1 MAGLIPQSF
10 IDDLLDRND
19 IVDLV
24 NSRVPLKKTGKSHK
38 ACCPFHEEK
47 SPSFT
52 VAEDKQ
58 FYYCFGCGAG
68 GNALSFVMEF
78 DRIDFMP
85 AVELLAKNAGLEV
98 PREANANPKAKQHR
112 DDLYSVLTES
122 DKFFRQKLRTEEAK
136 PAVDYLKSRGLTG
149 KIAAQFGVGFAPQG
163 WNNLMKTVG
172 TNDEKTKLLADSGML
187 VVKPEEKKQYDRFR
201 HRIMFPIRDQRGRT
215 LGFGGR
221 VLDDS
226 TPKYLNSPETPVF
239 HKGRELYGLYE
250 ARQALKEIP
259 YLLMVE
265 GYMDVIALAQYGI
278 NNAVAT
284 LGTAL
289 TENHL
294 QKLFRYTSEIV
305 FCFDGDSAGRRAASR
320 SLDIALPE
328 MRDGVTAK
336 FLFLPDGEDP
346 DTMVR
351 NLGTEKF
358 KSQIESATPLSEF
371 LFEELSAD
379 IETETGEGK
388 AKLSKLIAPKI
399 NRIPAGVFKQLML
412 EELSRKT
419 GISADDLKT
428 YVGSQTNIQVST
440 QNNSYPET
448 QKSATNNASQDWTT
462 EPVPTSDD
470 YGFAAS
476 IGGEKTSKI
485 RLTPIKHLTALLIN
499 HPQLAEHIDS
509 IELLELATDTDTA
522 LFLKLLKVVKS
533 NPDYKPS
540 HIFAYWHGT
549 YSNSQET
556 QTLQELAAIELY
568 HPPSG
573 TGRDDNQEF
582 CDVYKH
588 VIKNAFYSLPASEK
602 AEHIL
607 KQEKLDERQIKQL
620 HRLRLELPEDGKS
633 DSLKQQIK
641 QRLLTL

>member
-1 MAGLIPQSF
+1 
-10 IDDLLDRND
+10 
-19 IVDLV
+19 
-24 NSRVPLKKTGKSHK
+24 
-38 ACCPFHEEK
+38 
-47 SPSFT
+47 
-52 VAEDKQ
+52 
-58 FYYCFGCGAG
+58 
-68 GNALSFVMEF
+68 
-78 DRIDFMP
+78 
-85 AVELLAKNAGLEV
+85 
-98 PREANANPKAKQHR
+98 
-112 DDLYSVLTES
+112 
-122 DKFFRQKLRTEEAK
+122 
-136 PAVDYLKSRGLTG
+136 
-149 KIAAQFGVGFAPQG
+149 
-163 WNNLMKTVG
+163 
-172 TNDEKTKLLADSGML
+172 
-187 VVKPEEKKQYDRFR
+187 
-201 HRIMFPIRDQRGRT
+201 
-215 LGFGGR
+215 
-221 VLDDS
+221 
-226 TPKYLNSPETPVF
+226 
-239 HKGRELYGLYE
+239 
-250 ARQALKEIP
+250 
-259 YLLMVE
+259 
-265 GYMDVIALAQYGI
+265 MDVIALAQFGI

-358 KSQIESATPLSEF
+358 KTQIENATPLSEF
-371 LFEELSAD
+371 LFEELTDGID
-379 IETETGEGK
+379 IETGEGK
-388 AKLSKLIAPKI
+388 AKLSKLSAPKI
-399 NRIPAGVFKQLML
+399 NRIPQGVFKQLML

-419 GISADDLKT
+419 GIGVDDLKT
-428 YVGSQTNIQVST
+428 YVGNQTSSYIEAREPSASNTQSQAQ
-440 QNNSYPET
+440 
-448 QKSATNNASQDWTT
+448 ASQDWAS
-462 EPVPTSDD
+462 EPIPASDD
-470 YGFAAS
+470 YGFVPDT
-476 IGGEKTSKI
+476 GEERPSKI

-499 HPQLAEHIDS
+499 HPQLAEHIDNA
-509 IELLELATDTDTA
+509 ELLAASTDSETA

-582 CDVYKH
+582 CDAYKH
-588 VIKNAFYSLPASEK
+588 VIKDAFYSLPAREK
-602 AEHIL
+602 AEHL
-607 KQEKLDERQIKQL
+607 LRQEKLDERQIKQL

>member
-10 IDDLLDRND
+10 IDELLDRTD
-19 IVDLV
+19 IVDVV

-47 SPSFT
+47 TPSFT

-68 GNALSFVMEF
+68 GNALSFVMEY
-78 DRIDFMP
+78 DRLDFLP
-85 AVELLAKNAGLEV
+85 AVELLAKNVGLEV
-98 PREANANPKAKQHR
+98 PREATANLQAKQHR
-112 DDLYSVLTES
+112 DDLYSVLAEA
-122 DKFFRQKLRTEEAK
+122 DKFYRQKLRSEQAK
-136 PAVDYLKSRGLTG
+136 GAVDYLKSRGLTG
-149 KIAAQFGVGFAPQG
+149 QIAAQFGIGFAPQG
-163 WNNLMKTVG
+163 WDNLIKTVA
-172 TNDEKTKLLADSGML
+172 TSEKKTKLLEDSGML
-187 VVKPEEKKQYDRFR
+187 INKPEEKKQYDRFR

-265 GYMDVIALAQYGI
+265 GYMDVIALAQFGI
-278 NNAVAT
+278 HNAVAT

-351 NLGTEKF
+351 KLGAEKF
-358 KSQIESATPLSEF
+358 QLQIENATPLSEF
-371 LFEELSAD
+371 LFEELTEGID
-379 IETETGEGK
+379 ITTGEGK
-388 AKLSKLIAPKI
+388 AKLSKLSAPKI
-399 NRIPAGVFKQLML
+399 NRLPQGVFKQLML

-419 GISADDLKT
+419 GIEVENLKT
-428 YVGSQTNIQVST
+428 YVGQQTTSYTEAKDVTPSSAQPQSSQNW
-440 QNNSYPET
+440 
-448 QKSATNNASQDWTT
+448 ASQ
-462 EPVPTSDD
+462 PIPQNDD
-470 YGFAAS
+470 YG
-476 IGGEKTSKI
+476 ITPDMGNEKISKI
-485 RLTPIKHLTALLIN
+485 K
-499 HPQLAEHIDS
+499 
-509 IELLELATDTDTA
+509 
-522 LFLKLLKVVKS
+522 
-533 NPDYKPS
+533 
-540 HIFAYWHGT
+540 
-549 YSNSQET
+549 
-556 QTLQELAAIELY
+556 
-568 HPPSG
+568 
-573 TGRDDNQEF
+573 
-582 CDVYKH
+582 
-588 VIKNAFYSLPASEK
+588 
-602 AEHIL
+602 
-607 KQEKLDERQIKQL
+607 
-620 HRLRLELPEDGKS
+620 
-633 DSLKQQIK
+633 
-641 QRLLTL
+641 

>member
-1 MAGLIPQSF
+1 MAGLIPQTF
-10 IDDLLDRND
+10 IDDLLDRVD
-19 IVDLV
+19 IVDVV

-52 VAEDKQ
+52 VAQDKQ

-68 GNALSFVMEF
+68 GNALSFIMEF
-78 DRIDFMP
+78 DRIDFLP
-85 AVELLAKNAGLEV
+85 AVELLAKNVGMEI
-98 PREANANPKAKQHR
+98 PREAVANPKAKQHR
-112 DDLYSVLTES
+112 DDLYSVVTEA
-122 DKFFRQKLRTEEAK
+122 DNFYRQKLRAAEAK
-136 PAVDYLKSRGLTG
+136 PAVEYLKGRGLTG
-149 KIAAQFGVGFAPQG
+149 KIAAQFGIGYAPQG
-163 WNNLMKTVG
+163 WDNLLKVAG
-172 TNDEKTKLLADSGML
+172 TSEEKVKLLADSGML

-226 TPKYLNSPETPVF
+226 TPKYLNSPETPIF

-265 GYMDVIALAQYGI
+265 GYMDVIALAQFGI
-278 NNAVAT
+278 HNAVAT

-336 FLFLPDGEDP
+336 FLFLPEGEDP

-351 NLGTEKF
+351 NLGAEKF
-358 KSQIESATPLSEF
+358 QTQIQNATPLSEF
-371 LFEELSAD
+371 LFEEMAEGID
-379 IETETGEGK
+379 IETGEGK

-399 NRIPAGVFKQLML
+399 NQIPAGVFKQLML

-419 GISADDLKT
+419 SIAVDDLKT
-428 YVGSQTNIQVST
+428 YVGSH
-440 QNNSYPET
+440 
-448 QKSATNNASQDWTT
+448 ATKASQPIEPSLTYNEESSPQNW
-462 EPVPTSDD
+462 EPAPVPAEDD
-470 YGFAAS
+470 YGVS
-476 IGGEKTSKI
+476 ELSPIEKTSKI

-499 HPQLAEHIDS
+499 HPQLAEHVDS
-509 IELLELATDTDTA
+509 TKLLDSSSDTDTQ
-522 LFLKLLKVVKS
+522 LFLKLLNVVQS
-533 NPDYKPS
+533 NPQYKPS

-549 YSNSQET
+549 YSGSQET
-556 QTLQELAAIELY
+556 QILQDLAASELY

-582 CDVYKH
+582 CDALSH
-588 VIKNAFYSLPASEK
+588 VLKEAFNQLPANEK
-602 AEHIL
+602 ATHLLGE
-607 KQEKLDERQIKQL
+607 EKLNESQIKQL
-620 HRLRLELPEDGKS
+620 HRLRLELPADEKS
-633 DSLKQQIK
+633 TVLKEQIK
-641 QRLLTL
+641 QRLLAQR

>member
-10 IDDLLDRND
+10 IDDLLDRTD
-19 IVDLV
+19 IVDVV

-78 DRIDFMP
+78 DRLDFLP
-85 AVELLAKNAGLEV
+85 AVELMAKNVGLEV
-98 PREANANPKAKQHR
+98 PREATANPKAKQHR
-112 DDLYSVLTES
+112 DDLYSVLTEA
-122 DKFFRQKLRTEEAK
+122 DKFYRQKLRSEEAK
-136 PAVDYLKSRGLTG
+136 EAVKYLKSRGLTG
-149 KIAAQFGVGFAPQG
+149 KVAAQFGIGFAPQG
-163 WNNLMKTVG
+163 WDNLIKAVA
-172 TNDEKTKLLADSGML
+172 TNDEKTKLLTDSGML
-187 VVKPEEKKQYDRFR
+187 VIKPEEKKQYDRFR

-320 SLDIALPE
+320 SMDIALPE

-358 KSQIESATPLSEF
+358 KSQIENATPLSEF
-371 LFEELSAD
+371 LFEELTEGID
-379 IETETGEGK
+379 IETGEGK
-388 AKLSKLIAPKI
+388 AKLSKLSAPKI
-399 NRIPAGVFKQLML
+399 NRIPQGVFKQLML

-419 GISADDLKT
+419 GIGVEDLKT
-428 YVGSQTNIQVST
+428 YVGSQAEKYPQTRDVSS
-440 QNNSYPET
+440 N
-448 QKSATNNASQDWTT
+448 KSQSQTTQDWASK
-462 EPVPTSDD
+462 PIPTNDD
-470 YGFAAS
+470 YGYNS
-476 IGGEKTSKI
+476 EISQQKVSKI
-485 RLTPIKHLTALLIN
+485 RLTPIKHLTALLMN
-499 HPQLAEHIDS
+499 HPQLAEHIDNT
-509 IELLELATDTDTA
+509 ELLEATTETDTA

-549 YSNSQET
+549 YNNSQET
-556 QTLQELAAIELY
+556 QILQELAAIELY

-582 CDVYKH
+582 CDAFKH
-588 VIKNAFYSLPASEK
+588 VNKEAFYKLPAKDK
-602 AEHIL
+602 AMHL
-607 KQEKLDERQIKQL
+607 LGQEKLDERQIKQL
-620 HRLRLELPEDGKS
+620 HRLRLELAKDEKS
-633 DSLKQQIK
+633 DSLNQQIK

>member
-10 IDDLLDRND
+10 IDELLDRTD
-19 IVDLV
+19 IVDVV

-47 SPSFT
+47 TPSFT

-68 GNALSFVMEF
+68 GNALSFVMEY
-78 DRIDFMP
+78 DRLDFLP
-85 AVELLAKNAGLEV
+85 AVELLAKNVGLEV
-98 PREANANPKAKQHR
+98 PREATANPQAKQHR
-112 DDLYSVLTES
+112 DDLYSVLAEA
-122 DKFFRQKLRTEEAK
+122 DKFYRQKLRSEQAK
-136 PAVDYLKSRGLTG
+136 GAVDYLKSRGLTG
-149 KIAAQFGVGFAPQG
+149 QIAAQFGIGFAPQG
-163 WNNLMKTVG
+163 WDNLIKTVA
-172 TNDEKTKLLADSGML
+172 TSEQKTKLLEDSGML
-187 VVKPEEKKQYDRFR
+187 INKPEEKKQYDRFR

-294 QKLFRYTSEIV
+294 QKLFRYTSEII
-305 FCFDGDSAGRRAASR
+305 FCFDGDSAGRRAAAR

-358 KSQIESATPLSEF
+358 KSQIESATPLSAF
-371 LFEELSAD
+371 LFEQLGEGID
-379 IETETGEGK
+379 IETGEGK
-388 AKLSKLIAPKI
+388 AKLSKLAAPKI
-399 NRIPAGVFKQLML
+399 NCIPQGVFKQLML

-419 GISADDLKT
+419 GIGIEDLKT
-428 YVGSQTNIQVST
+428 YVGNQSTAYTDPKDANPKPSQQQNIQ
-440 QNNSYPET
+440 N
-448 QKSATNNASQDWTT
+448 WTS
-462 EPVPTSDD
+462 EPVPTADN
-470 YGFAAS
+470 YGFEAEIGQAKAS
-476 IGGEKTSKI
+476 KL

-499 HPQLAEHIDS
+499 HPQLAMHIDNT
-509 IELLELATDTDTA
+509 EVLEASTDSDTA

-549 YSNSQET
+549 YSNSEET
-556 QTLQELAAIELY
+556 KTLQELAAIELY

-582 CDVYKH
+582 CDAYKH
-588 VIKNAFYSLPASEK
+588 VVKEAFYSLPATDK
-602 AEHIL
+602 AEHL
-607 KQEKLDERQIKQL
+607 LNQENLDERQIKQL
-620 HRLRLELPEDGKS
+620 HKLRLELPKDEKS
-633 DSLKQQIK
+633 VQLKEQIK

>member
-1 MAGLIPQSF
+1 MAGLIPQTF
-10 IDDLLDRND
+10 IDDLLDRID
-19 IVDLV
+19 IVDV
-24 NSRVPLKKTGKSHK
+24 VSSRVQLKKAGKSHK
-38 ACCPFHEEK
+38 GCCPFHEEK

-52 VAEDKQ
+52 VAQDKQ

-78 DRIDFMP
+78 DRLDFLP
-85 AVELLAKNAGLEV
+85 AVELLAKNAGMEI
-98 PREANANPKAKQHR
+98 PREATSNPKAKQHR
-112 DDLYSVLTES
+112 DDLYSVLTEA
-122 DKFFRQKLRTEEAK
+122 DKFYRQKLRSPEAK

-149 KIAAQFGVGFAPQG
+149 KIAAQFGVGFAAQG
-163 WNNLMKTVG
+163 WDNLIKAVG
-172 TNDEKTKLLADSGML
+172 TSDPKINLLAESGML

-265 GYMDVIALAQYGI
+265 GYMDVIALAQFGI
-278 NNAVAT
+278 HNAVAT

-289 TENHL
+289 TDSHL

-320 SLDIALPE
+320 SLEIALPE

-351 NLGTEKF
+351 NLGAEKF
-358 KSQIESATPLSEF
+358 QTQIENATPLSEF
-371 LFEELSAD
+371 LFEELCEGINIS
-379 IETETGEGK
+379 TGEGK
-388 AKLSKLIAPKI
+388 AKLSKLSAPKI
-399 NRIPAGVFKQLML
+399 NRIPQGVFKQLML

-419 GISADDLKT
+419 SIGVEDLKT
-428 YVGSQTNIQVST
+428 YVGNHGGGYSEPQKPAPNNTEST
-440 QNNSYPET
+440 SIPGWT
-448 QKSATNNASQDWTT
+448 SA
-462 EPVPTSDD
+462 PIPSDND
-470 YGFAAS
+470 YGYLPDAES
-476 IGGEKTSKI
+476 EKVSKI
-485 RLTPIKHLTALLIN
+485 RLTPIKHLIALLIN
-499 HPQLAEHIDS
+499 HPQLEVHIENTD
-509 IELLELATDTDTA
+509 LLLASSEPDTE
-522 LFLKLLKVVKS
+522 LFLKLLKVIRS

-556 QTLQELAAIELY
+556 QTLQALAASELY

-582 CDVYKH
+582 CDAYKH
-588 VIKNAFYSLPASEK
+588 LVKEAFYRLPADEK
-602 AEHIL
+602 AIHL
-607 KQEKLDERQIKQL
+607 LGQEKLDERQVKQL
-620 HRLRLELPEDGKS
+620 YKLRLELPNDES
-633 DSLKQQIK
+633 STALKEQIK
-641 QRLLTL
+641 QRLLATQ

>member
-1 MAGLIPQSF
+1 
-10 IDDLLDRND
+10 
-19 IVDLV
+19 
-24 NSRVPLKKTGKSHK
+24 
-38 ACCPFHEEK
+38 
-47 SPSFT
+47 
-52 VAEDKQ
+52 
-58 FYYCFGCGAG
+58 
-68 GNALSFVMEF
+68 
-78 DRIDFMP
+78 
-85 AVELLAKNAGLEV
+85 
-98 PREANANPKAKQHR
+98 
-112 DDLYSVLTES
+112 
-122 DKFFRQKLRTEEAK
+122 
-136 PAVDYLKSRGLTG
+136 
-149 KIAAQFGVGFAPQG
+149 
-163 WNNLMKTVG
+163 
-172 TNDEKTKLLADSGML
+172 
-187 VVKPEEKKQYDRFR
+187 
-201 HRIMFPIRDQRGRT
+201 
-215 LGFGGR
+215 
-221 VLDDS
+221 
-226 TPKYLNSPETPVF
+226 
-239 HKGRELYGLYE
+239 
-250 ARQALKEIP
+250 
-259 YLLMVE
+259 
-265 GYMDVIALAQYGI
+265 MDVIALAQYGI

-358 KSQIESATPLSEF
+358 KTQIENATPLSQF
-371 LFEELSAD
+371 LFEELTDGID
-379 IETETGEGK
+379 IETGEGK
-388 AKLSKLIAPKI
+388 AKLSKLSAPKI
-399 NRIPAGVFKQLML
+399 NRIPQGVFKQLML

-419 GISADDLKT
+419 GISVDDLKT
-428 YVGSQTNIQVST
+428 YVGNQTNSYTEPRETSSSTPQV
-440 QNNSYPET
+440 Q
-448 QKSATNNASQDWTT
+448 ASQDWAS
-462 EPVPTSDD
+462 EPIPATDD
-470 YGFAAS
+470 YGFAPDM
-476 IGGEKTSKI
+476 GEERPSKI

-499 HPQLAEHIDS
+499 HPQLAEHIDNT
-509 IELLELATDTDTA
+509 ELLAATTDTDTA

-582 CDVYKH
+582 CDAYKH
-588 VIKNAFYSLPASEK
+588 VVKEAFYSLPATDK
-602 AEHIL
+602 AEHLL

-633 DSLKQQIK
+633 DNLKQQIK

>member
-10 IDDLLDRND
+10 IDDLLDRVD
-19 IVDLV
+19 IVDVV

-52 VAEDKQ
+52 VAQDKQ

-78 DRIDFMP
+78 DRLDFLP
-85 AVELLAKNAGLEV
+85 AVELLAKNVGLEV
-98 PREANANPKAKQHR
+98 PREATANPKAKQHR
-112 DDLYSVLTES
+112 DDLYSVLTEA
-122 DKFFRQKLRTEEAK
+122 DTFYRQKLRSEEAK
-136 PAVDYLKSRGLTG
+136 VAVKYLKSRGLTG
-149 KIAAQFGVGFAPQG
+149 QIAAQFGIGFAPQG
-163 WNNLMKTVG
+163 WDNLIKSVATS
-172 TNDEKTKLLADSGML
+172 DEKTKLLADSGML
-187 VVKPEEKKQYDRFR
+187 IIKPEEKKQYDRFR

-278 NNAVAT
+278 HNAVAT

-358 KSQIESATPLSEF
+358 KSQIENATPLSEF
-371 LFEELSAD
+371 LFEELTDGID
-379 IETETGEGK
+379 INTGEGK
-388 AKLSKLIAPKI
+388 AKLSKLSAPKI
-399 NRIPAGVFKQLML
+399 NRIPQGVFKQLML
-412 EELSRKT
+412 EELSQKT
-419 GISADDLKT
+419 GIGVEDLKT
-428 YVGSQTNIQVST
+428 YVGNQTTGYTETKEVGS
-440 QNNSYPET
+440 NNPQPHSHHDW
-448 QKSATNNASQDWTT
+448 AS
-462 EPVPTSDD
+462 EPIPAGDD
-470 YGFAAS
+470 YGYVTEM
-476 IGGEKTSKI
+476 GEERTSKI

-499 HPQLAEHIDS
+499 HPQLAEHIDN
-509 IELLELATDTDTA
+509 IELLETSIETDTA

-582 CDVYKH
+582 CDAYKH
-588 VIKNAFYSLPASEK
+588 VLKEAFYSLPAGDK
-602 AEHIL
+602 AKHL
-607 KQEKLDERQIKQL
+607 LNQEKLDERQIKQL
-620 HRLRLELPEDGKS
+620 HRLRIELPKDEKS
-633 DSLKQQIK
+633 TQLKEQIK

>member
-1 MAGLIPQSF
+1 MAGLIPQTF
-10 IDDLLDRND
+10 IDDLLDRVD
-19 IVDLV
+19 IVDVV

-52 VAEDKQ
+52 VAQDKQ

-68 GNALSFVMEF
+68 GNALSFIMEF
-78 DRIDFMP
+78 DRIDFLP
-85 AVELLAKNAGLEV
+85 AVELLAKNVGMEI
-98 PREANANPKAKQHR
+98 PREAVANPKAKQHR
-112 DDLYSVLTES
+112 DDLYSVVTEA
-122 DKFFRQKLRTEEAK
+122 DNFYRQKLRAAEAK
-136 PAVDYLKSRGLTG
+136 PAVEYLKGRGLTG
-149 KIAAQFGVGFAPQG
+149 KIAAQFGIGYAPQG
-163 WNNLMKTVG
+163 WDNLLKVAG
-172 TNDEKTKLLADSGML
+172 TSEEKVKLLADSGML

-226 TPKYLNSPETPVF
+226 TPKYLNSPETPIF

-265 GYMDVIALAQYGI
+265 GYMDVIALAQFGI
-278 NNAVAT
+278 HNAVAT

-336 FLFLPDGEDP
+336 FLFLPEGEDP

-351 NLGTEKF
+351 NLGAEKF
-358 KSQIESATPLSEF
+358 QTQIQNATPLSEF
-371 LFEELSAD
+371 LFEEMAEGID
-379 IETETGEGK
+379 IETGEGK

-399 NRIPAGVFKQLML
+399 NQIPAGVFKQLML

-419 GISADDLKT
+419 SIAVDDLKT
-428 YVGSQTNIQVST
+428 YVGSH
-440 QNNSYPET
+440 
-448 QKSATNNASQDWTT
+448 ATKASQPIEPSPTYNEESSPQNW
-462 EPVPTSDD
+462 EPAPVPAEDD
-470 YGFAAS
+470 YGVS
-476 IGGEKTSKI
+476 ELSPIEKTSKI

-499 HPQLAEHIDS
+499 HPQLAEHVDS
-509 IELLELATDTDTA
+509 TKLLDSSSDTDTQ
-522 LFLKLLKVVKS
+522 LFLKLLNVVQS
-533 NPDYKPS
+533 NPQYKPS

-549 YSNSQET
+549 YSGSQET
-556 QTLQELAAIELY
+556 QILQDLAASELY

-582 CDVYKH
+582 CDALSH
-588 VIKNAFYSLPASEK
+588 VLKEAFNQLPANEK
-602 AEHIL
+602 ATHLLGE
-607 KQEKLDERQIKQL
+607 EKLNESQIKQL
-620 HRLRLELPEDGKS
+620 HRLRLELPADEKS
-633 DSLKQQIK
+633 TVLKEQIK
-641 QRLLTL
+641 QRLLAQR

>member
-10 IDDLLDRND
+10 IDDLLDRTD
-19 IVDLV
+19 IVDVV

-52 VAEDKQ
+52 VAQDKQ

-78 DRIDFMP
+78 DRLDFLP
-85 AVELLAKNAGLEV
+85 AVELLAKNVGLEV

-112 DDLYSVLTES
+112 DDLYSVLTEA
-122 DKFFRQKLRTEEAK
+122 DKFYRQKLRSDEAK
-136 PAVDYLKSRGLTG
+136 GAVEYLKSRGLTG
-149 KIAAQFGVGFAPQG
+149 QIAAQFGIGFAPQG
-163 WNNLMKTVG
+163 WDNLIKAVATS
-172 TNDEKTKLLADSGML
+172 DEKTKLLADTGML
-187 VVKPEEKKQYDRFR
+187 IIKPEEKKQYDRFR

-278 NNAVAT
+278 HNAVAT

-351 NLGTEKF
+351 NLGADKF
-358 KSQIESATPLSEF
+358 KSQIENATPLSEF
-371 LFEELSAD
+371 LFEEL
-379 IETETGEGK
+379 IEGIDTETGEGK

-399 NRIPAGVFKQLML
+399 NRIPQGVFKQLML

-419 GISADDLKT
+419 GVSVEDLKT
-428 YVGSQTNIQVST
+428 YVSNQSVGYTETKQVSS
-440 QNNSYPET
+440 NNPQPQSP
-448 QKSATNNASQDWTT
+448 QDWAS
-462 EPVPTSDD
+462 EPMPVGDD
-470 YGFAAS
+470 YGYVPG
-476 IGGEKTSKI
+476 IGEERTSKI

-509 IELLELATDTDTA
+509 VELLEANPDTDTT

-549 YSNSQET
+549 YSNSDET
-556 QTLQELAAIELY
+556 QTLQQLAATELY

-582 CDVYKH
+582 CDAYKH
-588 VIKNAFYSLPASEK
+588 VLKEAFYSLPAADK
-602 AEHIL
+602 AEHL
-607 KQEKLDERQIKQL
+607 LNQEKLDERQIKQL
-620 HRLRLELPEDGKS
+620 HRLRIELPKDEKS
-633 DSLKQQIK
+633 SQLKEQIK

>member
-10 IDDLLDRND
+10 IDDLLDRTD
-19 IVDLV
+19 IVDVV

-52 VAEDKQ
+52 VADDKQ

-78 DRIDFMP
+78 DRLDFLP
-85 AVELLAKNAGLEV
+85 AVELMAKNVGLEV
-98 PREANANPKAKQHR
+98 PREATANPKAKQHR
-112 DDLYSVLTES
+112 DDLYSVLTEA
-122 DKFFRQKLRTEEAK
+122 DKFYRQKLRSEEAK
-136 PAVDYLKSRGLTG
+136 EAVKYLKSRGLTG
-149 KIAAQFGVGFAPQG
+149 KVAAQFGIGFAPKG
-163 WNNLMKTVG
+163 WDNLIKAVA
-172 TNDEKTKLLADSGML
+172 TNDEKTKLLTDSGML
-187 VVKPEEKKQYDRFR
+187 VIKPEEKKQYDRFR

-226 TPKYLNSPETPVF
+226 TPKYLNSPETPIF

-294 QKLFRYTSEIV
+294 KKLFRYTSEIV

-358 KSQIESATPLSEF
+358 KSQIENATPLSEF
-371 LFEELSAD
+371 LFEELTEGVD
-379 IETETGEGK
+379 IETGEGK
-388 AKLSKLIAPKI
+388 AKLSKLSAP
-399 NRIPAGVFKQLML
+399 
-412 EELSRKT
+412 
-419 GISADDLKT
+419 
-428 YVGSQTNIQVST
+428 
-440 QNNSYPET
+440 
-448 QKSATNNASQDWTT
+448 W
-462 EPVPTSDD
+462 
-470 YGFAAS
+470 
-476 IGGEKTSKI
+476 
-485 RLTPIKHLTALLIN
+485 
-499 HPQLAEHIDS
+499 
-509 IELLELATDTDTA
+509 
-522 LFLKLLKVVKS
+522 
-533 NPDYKPS
+533 
-540 HIFAYWHGT
+540 
-549 YSNSQET
+549 
-556 QTLQELAAIELY
+556 
-568 HPPSG
+568 
-573 TGRDDNQEF
+573 
-582 CDVYKH
+582 C
-588 VIKNAFYSLPASEK
+588 
-602 AEHIL
+602 
-607 KQEKLDERQIKQL
+607 LDL
-620 HRLRLELPEDGKS
+620 HRQVG
-633 DSLKQQIK
+633 IK
-641 QRLLTL
+641 ILL

>member
-1 MAGLIPQSF
+1 
-10 IDDLLDRND
+10 
-19 IVDLV
+19 
-24 NSRVPLKKTGKSHK
+24 
-38 ACCPFHEEK
+38 
-47 SPSFT
+47 
-52 VAEDKQ
+52 
-58 FYYCFGCGAG
+58 
-68 GNALSFVMEF
+68 
-78 DRIDFMP
+78 
-85 AVELLAKNAGLEV
+85 
-98 PREANANPKAKQHR
+98 
-112 DDLYSVLTES
+112 
-122 DKFFRQKLRTEEAK
+122 
-136 PAVDYLKSRGLTG
+136 
-149 KIAAQFGVGFAPQG
+149 
-163 WNNLMKTVG
+163 
-172 TNDEKTKLLADSGML
+172 
-187 VVKPEEKKQYDRFR
+187 
-201 HRIMFPIRDQRGRT
+201 MFPIRDQRGRT

-358 KSQIESATPLSEF
+358 KSQIENATPLSEF
-371 LFEELSAD
+371 LFEELTDGID
-379 IETETGEGK
+379 IETGEGK
-388 AKLSKLIAPKI
+388 AKLSKLSAPKI
-399 NRIPAGVFKQLML
+399 NRIPQGVFKQLML

-419 GISADDLKT
+419 GIGVEDLKT
-428 YVGSQTNIQVST
+428 YVGNQAEKYPQTRDVSSNKSQSQT
-440 QNNSYPET
+440 
-448 QKSATNNASQDWTT
+448 SQDWAS
-462 EPVPTSDD
+462 EPIPTNDD
-470 YGFAAS
+470 YGYNS
-476 IGGEKTSKI
+476 EISQQKVSKI
-485 RLTPIKHLTALLIN
+485 RLTPIKHLTALLMN
-499 HPQLAEHIDS
+499 HPQLAEHIDNT
-509 IELLELATDTDTA
+509 ELLEATSDTDTA
-522 LFLKLLKVVKS
+522 LFLKLLKVAKS

-549 YSNSQET
+549 YNNSQET
-556 QTLQELAAIELY
+556 QILQELAAIELY

-582 CDVYKH
+582 CDAFKH
-588 VIKNAFYSLPASEK
+588 VNKEAFYKLPAKDK
-602 AEHIL
+602 AMHL
-607 KQEKLDERQIKQL
+607 LGQEKLDERQIKQL
-620 HRLRLELPEDGKS
+620 HRLRLELAKDEKS
-633 DSLKQQIK
+633 DSLNQQIK